1 MTGKT
6 HRAGGVVAAMVG
18 FTLLQDKGLLFDN
31 INPLVQFAV
40 IYPFA
45 YWGSTASDLDH
56 APESI
61 PSHDVVSKAIN
72 KVLHL
77 TNKID
82 NGKNIFTGI
91 LNAKHRS
98 WQTHS
103 IEIFAILLLLL
114 RNILKGDVS
123 GIGEADTVFVSLM
136 LMGVIIGLLA
146 HLILDVITPSGIV
159 IATTSLLN
167 KLFKLKLPE
176 KIHLVPN
183 IKFFAT
189 GGTWE
194 TLIYNILNI
203 LSVLCF
209 IYLILQYA
217 NILPFN
223 ISFY

>member
-18 FTLLQDKGLLFDN
+18 FTLLRDKGLLFNN
-31 INPLVQFAV
+31 INPLVQFAI

-56 APESI
+56 NPDSI
-61 PSHDVVSKAIN
+61 PSKDIVSKAIN

-77 TNKID
+77 TEKID
-82 NGKNIFTGI
+82 NGKNPITGI

-103 IEIFAILLLLL
+103 IEIFALLILLLH
-114 RNILKGDVS
+114 NILHSKVTSIGD
-123 GIGEADTVFVSLM
+123 ADMLIVSLI
-136 LMGVIIGLLA
+136 LMGIVIGMMA

-167 KLFKLKLPE
+167 KAFNLNLPT

-183 IKFFAT
+183 AKFFAT
-189 GGTWE
+189 GGAWE
-194 TLIYNILNI
+194 TLIYHILNI
-203 LSVLCF
+203 SSVLCF
-209 IYLILQYA
+209 IYLVLQYA
-217 NILPFN
+217 NILPFE
-223 ISFY
+223 IKFY

>member
-18 FTLLQDKGLLFDN
+18 FTMLKNHGLLFDN

-56 APESI
+56 NPESI
-61 PSHDVVSKAIN
+61 PSKDIVSKAIN

-77 TNKID
+77 TEKID
-82 NGKNIFTGI
+82 NGKNPVTGI

-103 IEIFAILLLLL
+103 VEIFALLILLL
-114 RNILKGDVS
+114 NSMLKGKFASLGD
-123 GIGEADTVFVSLM
+123 ADTVIISLM
-136 LMGVIIGLLA
+136 LMGVIIGILA
-146 HLILDVITPSGIV
+146 HLVLDVITPSGIL

-167 KLFKLKLPE
+167 SIFKLKLPT

-183 IKFFAT
+183 LKFFAT

-194 TLIYNILNI
+194 NLIYRILSI
-203 LSVLCF
+203 ASVLCF
-209 IYLILQYA
+209 IYLVLQYTA
-217 NILPFN
+217 ILPFD